1 VAHLEP
7 RGQRLARPLE
17 PAPMAY
23 MPVVDRLTAASGRNG
38 PTTEAAMLRAG
49 VLCPERC
56 PRPRMTLRPSP
67 KTGSVSRAAERNT
80 RDAPTTP
87 LSGPADQRLARPLEP
102 APVGQHR
109 PVSSPQLFGRRP
121 AGSPVDRQGSA

>member
-1 VAHLEP
+1 
-7 RGQRLARPLE
+7 
-17 PAPMAY
+17 MAY
-23 MPVVDRLTAASGRNG
+23 MPVVDRLTAASGRDG
-38 PTTEAAMLRAG
+38 PTTEAAVLRAG

-87 LSGPADQRLARPLEP
+87 LSNP
-102 APVGQHR
+102 APPFMRSFYKSVRGEVDDHT
-109 PVSSPQLFGRRP
+109 PPQNP
-121 AGSPVDRQGSA
+121 ETWK